1 MNYKSCLTL
10 LLFFVS
16 IPVLSQSVEK
26 KIDSLIN
33 IIENTKVDSIQANSY
48 LQLSNLTMYNDQEKT
63 NAYLKKAELLY
74 SNSENKRGLA
84 KLYAQK
90 ANYFYG
96 LGQIDSAMSN
106 LNNSVDKYLQL
117 KDTLRAAVIRH
128 NIGITEHYQGNADKA
143 KVIMEMNIPVF
154 KKYKDTLHLCNAYL
168 INGKIAM
175 TEGYFKIGLIES
187 NKALKGHKA
196 LGDNFRIADDLLQ
209 IGRLYNYTE
218 DNTKAIETY
227 KESISYYD
235 KVNNIKNKAQALNFM
250 AYSQINLGNYEDAEE
265 NLKASLE
272 LSENLKYKPNIAR
285 IYKNLGSL
293 EYKRQNYNQSISHL
307 KKGYELWKSIGSL
320 ANEATTLQHLGKSY
334 YKKNE
339 YTKAIE
345 CYDQSINISK
355 KIKLPNVLRATYLDR
370 SLALEKVNL
379 YKDALL
385 NYKESEKINDSIYNI
400 EKIKAVEELKT
411 IYDTEKKEAQISLQ
425 NEEIKTLNAQAE
437 NDKLTKLLYG
447 GGAVAGLLTSG
458 LLLFGFRQRIKKN
471 KIEREKQEEIY
482 KQEIAF
488 KKKELASQT
497 LHLVQKNTFIQELKE
512 NLEKIK
518 KSPELFKVEFRR
530 LVMLLKKE
538 SAEDKDWEVF
548 KSYFSEVHNNFDQK
562 IRALA
567 TDITEKEIRLASF
580 LRMNLTTKEI
590 ASMLNVLP
598 DSVLKSKYRLKKKL
612 DIDKDMDLTQFLNTL

>member
-10 LLFFVS
+10 LLFLAS
-16 IPVLSQSVEK
+16 IPVLSQSIEK

-117 KDTLRAAVIRH
+117 QDTLRAAVIRH

-143 KVIMEMNIPVF
+143 KAIMEMNIPVF

-187 NKALKGHKA
+187 NKALEGHKA

-209 IGRLYNYTE
+209 IGRLYNLTE

-250 AYSQINLGNYEDAEE
+250 AYSQINLGNYEDAEK

-272 LSENLKYKPNIAR
+272 LSEKLKYKPNIAR

-334 YKKNE
+334 HKKNE
-339 YTKAIE
+339 YAKAIE

-370 SLALEKVNL
+370 SLALEKMNL
-379 YKDALL
+379 YNDALL

-425 NEEIKTLNAQAE
+425 NEEIKTLNVQAE

-518 KSPELFKVEFRR
+518 KSPELLKVEFRR

-562 IRALA
+562 IKALA